1 MGSEGSIEALKE
13 NEEVEVQIEQKTVG
27 EPEVEPNDH
36 HPEAKEESKEE
47 ADEDEKEIC
56 DKETEEDKLDNEDTK
71 DGKAA
76 ADSFVN
82 EIYTCEGKQEE
93 DEEKKNE
100 DKEEES
106 QAEKGIFKLK
116 RDLEAEKEKD
126 ETNKEKAADT
136 FVNDI
141 YTMEG

>member
-1 MGSEGSIEALKE
+1 MG
-13 NEEVEVQIEQKTVG
+13 
-27 EPEVEPNDH
+27 
-36 HPEAKEESKEE
+36 
-47 ADEDEKEIC
+47 
-56 DKETEEDKLDNEDTK
+56 
-71 DGKAA
+71 
-76 ADSFVN
+76 
-82 EIYTCEGKQEE
+82 EE

-116 RDLEAEKEKD
+116 RDLKAEKEKD

-141 YTMEG
+141 YTMEGKQESIETIGEIKDDDENKVDAKAPDSFVNDIYTSEGKQAPGDAVSKEREEKAADSF